1 MVHKTDD
8 EPRAKQFGEPIYE
21 LGHHKVGKYLTL
33 VGEVYT
39 NWGNQQIQVGTYP
52 VTTFTYLGF
61 QRIIPADERGYF
73 ESEDL
78 EKIIREV
85 DAEFPRYDLDGKP
98 FFVNA
103 FLLTRWTGRME
114 NGHIRRPI
122 EFFQVE
128 VDKKKKLRI

>member
-1 MVHKTDD
+1 MDNK
-8 EPRAKQFGEPIYE
+8 PRAKKFGEPIYE
-21 LGHHKVGKYLTL
+21 LRYHKVGKHITL

-39 NWGNQQIQVGTYP
+39 NWDNQLIPVGIYP
-52 VTTFTYLGF
+52 VTTVTYLDF
-61 QRIIPADERGYF
+61 QRTIQTDERGYF

-85 DAEFPRYDLDGKP
+85 DAEFPRYDIDGKP

-114 NGHIRRPI
+114 KGHIKLPI

-128 VDKKKKLRI
+128 VDKKKK